1 MPREETREPDE
12 QHERTPWHAL
22 SGDEALDRL
31 ETSRDGLAEDDVR
44 RRLEEYGP
52 NQLRREERRPW
63 WKRLLAQ
70 FNNVLII
77 ILLIAGALT
86 TTLGQWV
93 DAIAIFAVVLI
104 NAAIG
109 FIQEGKAE
117 SALESIKGMLSP
129 QATVTRDGRR
139 TTIPAEEVVPGDIV
153 SVSSGDRVPADIRL
167 LEARRLRTQEAALTG
182 ESEPVD
188 KDTDPVADR
197 TDLADRASMAF
208 AGTMV
213 AQGTGDGVVVE
224 TGQHTEI
231 GRISELLQEVEQIE
245 TPLLRQLDRFAKV
258 LAIAIIAVAA
268 AMAAYGIFVHGW
280 SFQDMFLAA
289 VGLAVAAI
297 PQGLPAL
304 VTITLALGVQRMAKR
319 NAIIRRL
326 PAVETLGSIS
336 TIFTDKTGTLTRN
349 EMTAQ
354 VIALADGE
362 IEVTGVG
369 FAPEG
374 EFRRGGHGED
384 GGEAEG
390 ERIAPQE
397 APLLERFLMA
407 GLLCNEAGLERRD
420 GDWGITG
427 DPTEG
432 ALVVAAA
439 KAGWD
444 PEEVRGRANRVDAIP
459 FESER
464 KYMATLDEMEGG
476 ERVIHVKG
484 APEVVLGMCSRLV
497 TADGETELDG
507 DAWQQQVKDL
517 SNRGVRVLAVAE
529 KPAGD
534 QADLGDG
541 DVGDGLAL
549 LGLVGLLDPPRE
561 AAIEAVAKC
570 RSAGIRVKMITGD
583 HVRTARA
590 VAWQLGLSGPD
601 GGEPPALTGSE
612 IDRLDLEGLRSA
624 ALSIDVFARTTPAH
638 KLHLVEA
645 LQAADEVVAMTG
657 DGINDAP
664 ALKRADVGVAMGHKG
679 TQAASEAAE
688 MVLADDNFAS
698 IASAVEEGR
707 TAYDN
712 IRKAILFILP
722 TNGGQAMTILLAVA
736 LGWML
741 PITPLQILWVNMVT
755 AVTLALALAFER
767 TEPGVMA
774 RPPRLRHEPLLSA
787 FLVWR
792 ITFVSLLL
800 LVGTF
805 GLFSWYRAQGLDI
818 ETARAI
824 AVNTL
829 VVGEAVYLLNSR
841 RIYESA
847 LTRASLAGIGL
858 PLAAIAAVLAIQ
870 LPFTYWPPMQLLF
883 GTAGLAPEHWGQIAA
898 FSVALFMAVEAEK
911 ALVRRL
917 APPRRE
923 PARATLGGPAGAASG
938 E

>member
-1 MPREETREPDE
+1 MPREETREPDQ

-31 ETSRDGLAEDDVR
+31 ETSRDGLPEDDVR

-86 TTLGQWV
+86 TALGQWV

-231 GRISELLQEVEQIE
+231 GRISELLQKVEQIE

-390 ERIAPQE
+390 ERIAPRD

-464 KYMATLDEMEGG
+464 KYMATLDEMAGG
-476 ERVIHVKG
+476 ERIIHVKG

-507 DAWQQQVKDL
+507 DAWQQQVRDL

-534 QADLGDG
+534 QAALGDG

-583 HVRTARA
+583 HALTARA
-590 VAWQLGLSGPD
+590 IGEQLGL
-601 GGEPPALTGSE
+601 EHT
-612 IDRLDLEGLRSA
+612 DRAIAGHELVETPREELHTLAEDV
-624 ALSIDVFARTTPAH
+624 DVFARAAPEH
-638 KLHLVEA
+638 KLWLVEA
-645 LQAADEVVAMTG
+645 QQAQGRICAMTG
-657 DGINDAP
+657 DGVNDAP
-664 ALKRADVGVAMGHKG
+664 ALKRADIGVAMGIQG
-679 TQAASEAAE
+679 TEAAKDASE

-698 IASAVEEGR
+698 IANAVEEGR
-707 TAYDN
+707 TVYDN
-712 IRKAILFILP
+712 IRKAITFLLP
-722 TNGGQAMTILLAVA
+722 SNGGEALSILGAVLLATA
-736 LGWML
+736 L
-741 PITPLQILWVNMVT
+741 PITPVQILWVNMVT
-755 AVTLALALAFER
+755 AVTLGLALAFEPA
-767 TEPGVMA
+767 EDNVMA
-774 RPPRLRHEPLLSA
+774 RKPRDPGAPILNP

-792 ITFVSLLL
+792 VVFVSLLL
-800 LVGTF
+800 VSAVF
-805 GLFSWYRAQGLDI
+805 GMFLYITWQGGD
-818 ETARAI
+818 TDVARSL
-824 AVNTL
+824 AVNML
-829 VVGEAVYLLNSR
+829 VAGEIVYLFNIRLLTDRSLSVKGLIGSR
-841 RIYESA
+841 AA
-847 LTRASLAGIGL
+847 LIATALV
-858 PLAAIAAVLAIQ
+858 IAAQ
-870 LPFTYWPPMQLLF
+870 LLWTYTTPMQLLF
-883 GTAGLAPEHWGQIAA
+883 GSAPLSLWHWGMIAA
-898 FSVALFMAVEAEK
+898 AALAMFLIIEIEK
-911 ALVRRL
+911 TVWRQINRRRQEH
-917 APPRRE
+917 A
-923 PARATLGGPAGAASG
+923 
-938 E
+938 

>member
-1 MPREETREPDE
+1 MPSD
-12 QHERTPWHAL
+12 PWHAL
-22 SGDEALDRL
+22 PQSEALERL
-31 ETSRDGLAEDDVR
+31 ESGRQGLSPQEAAERLARHGANRLPPPKR
-44 RRLEEYGP
+44 RGP
-52 NQLRREERRPW
+52 LHRFVAQFANLLIYV
-63 WKRLLAQ
+63 LLAAAL
-70 FNNVLII
+70 VTALLDEWVKTGV
-77 ILLIAGALT
+77 ILG
-86 TTLGQWV
+86 
-93 DAIAIFAVVLI
+93 VVVI

-109 FIQEGKAE
+109 FVQEGKAE
-117 SALESIKGMLSP
+117 HALEAILGMLAP
-129 QATVTRDGRR
+129 RAAVTRGGKRATV
-139 TTIPAEEVVPGDIV
+139 PAEELVPGDIV
-153 SVSSGDRVPADIRL
+153 HLKSGDRVPADLRL
-167 LEARRLRTQEAALTG
+167 IEVRNLQVEEAALTG
-182 ESEPVD
+182 ESLAVD
-188 KDTDPVADR
+188 KDAMQVAAGAPLGDR
-197 TDLADRASMAF
+197 RAMAYS
-208 AGTMV
+208 GTLVVYGTAIGLVV
-213 AQGTGDGVVVE
+213 ATGP
-224 TGQHTEI
+224 QTEI
-231 GRISELLQEVEQIE
+231 GRISHMLADVSRLT
-245 TPLLRQLDRFAKV
+245 TPLLEQMDRFARSLTVAILGLAGLVFALGV
-258 LAIAIIAVAA
+258 LVQGSAITEMFMAAVA
-268 AMAAYGIFVHGW
+268 
-280 SFQDMFLAA
+280 
-289 VGLAVAAI
+289 LAVAAI
-297 PQGLPAL
+297 PEGLPAIL
-304 VTITLALGVQRMAKR
+304 TIALAIGVTRMARR

-326 PAVETLGSIS
+326 PAVETLGSVGVICS
-336 TIFTDKTGTLTRN
+336 DKTGTLTRN
-349 EMTAQ
+349 ELTVQSLVTAEH
-354 VIALADGE
+354 AYR
-362 IEVTGVG
+362 VTGAG
-369 FAPEG
+369 YDPAG
-374 EFRRGGHGED
+374 EFRLEGDPIDLAGHPD
-384 GGEAEG
+384 LQLAA
-390 ERIAPQE
+390 RA
-397 APLLERFLMA
+397 AM
-407 GLLCNEAGLERRD
+407 LCNDAELSPPENGTD
-420 GDWGITG
+420 GWRLHGN
-427 DPTEG
+427 PTDG
-432 ALVVAAA
+432 ALLAVGM
-439 KAGWD
+439 KAGY
-444 PEEVRGRANRVDAIP
+444 RAEFEREALTRTDVIP
-459 FESER
+459 FESEH
-464 KYMATLDEMEGG
+464 KFMATLHHDHAGHG
-476 ERVIHVKG
+476 TVFVKG
-484 APEVVLGMCSRLV
+484 APERILAMCAFQRQGGTDHAINPAAWHERVDELAAEGQRV
-497 TADGETELDG
+497 IAVACRPADPE
-507 DAWQQQVKDL
+507 
-517 SNRGVRVLAVAE
+517 RRVLTF
-529 KPAGD
+529 
-534 QADLGDG
+534 G
-541 DVGDGLAL
+541 DVEGGLTLLAL
-549 LGLVGLLDPPRE
+549 FGLIDPPRPE
-561 AAIEAVAKC
+561 AIRAVAQC
-570 RSAGIRVKMITGD
+570 RAAGIRVKMITGD